1 MLVAVRL
8 TVAVTE
14 AAEVAWKI
22 EHVTVTRAA
31 DSAGMLA
38 SASQLTAEL
47 CLELQHLP
55 VLGQAGARHVVKD
68 LPVVRLAVS
77 GVQFVIIAAQLAGM
91 GCAPSLWGQ
100 VPQHLGCE
108 M

>member
-1 MLVAVRL
+1 MAVRL
-8 TVAVTE
+8 TVTE

-22 EHVTVTRAA
+22 EHVTVTKAA

-38 SASQLTAEL
+38 SASQLIAEL
-47 CLELQHLP
+47 CLELQHLR
-55 VLGQAGARHVVKD
+55 VLGQAAALHVVKD
-68 LPVVRLAVS
+68 LPVVRRAVS
-77 GVQFVIIAAQLAGM
+77 DVQFVMVAAQLAGM